1 MLIFRNI
8 KRIQEFII
16 GLKNKGKTIGFV
28 PTMGYLHEGHL
39 SLMRQSKR
47 ENDISVISIFV
58 NPIQFGPKEDFGKY
72 PRDFKRDEKLAK
84 LTGVDIIFYP
94 SIEQMYP
101 TGYLSYVEVEKLS
114 NFLCGVSRPGHFR
127 GVTTVVTKLFNIVQP
142 DIAYFGQKDAQQVRI
157 IQKMTQDLNMP
168 IKVKVMSIVRESD
181 GLAMSSRNMY
191 LSSQERK
198 DALILNRALK
208 EARRLIKTGVR
219 DSRTIISTLNY
230 LISTNK
236 TAKIEYIKI
245 VDPQTLT
252 EVKKI
257 EKSVL
262 IVLAVWIG
270 KTRLIDNLAVNL

>member
-1 MLIFRNI
+1 MQTFRNI
-8 KRIQEFII
+8 KKLQKFII
-16 GLKNKGKTIGFV
+16 GLKKIGKTIGFI

-39 SLMRQSKR
+39 SLMRQSKK
-47 ENDISVISIFV
+47 ENNISVISIFV
-58 NPIQFGPKEDFGKY
+58 NPIQFGPKEDFKKY

-84 LTGVDIIFYP
+84 SAGVDIIFYP

-101 TGYLSYVEVEKLS
+101 AGYLSYVEVEKLS
-114 NFLCGVSRPGHFR
+114 NLLCGASRPGHFR
-127 GVTTVVTKLFNIVQP
+127 GVTTVVAKLFNIVQP
-142 DIAYFGQKDAQQVRI
+142 DIAYFGQKDAQQARI

-168 IKVKVMSIVRESD
+168 IKVKVMPIIRESD

-219 DSRTIISTLNY
+219 DSRTIISTINY
-230 LISTNK
+230 LISAK
-236 TAKIEYIKI
+236 HTAKIDYVKI

-262 IVLAVWIG
+262 IILAVWIG

>member
-8 KRIQEFII
+8 KRIQKFII
-16 GLKNKGKTIGFV
+16 GLKKKGKTIGFV

-127 GVTTVVTKLFNIVQP
+127 GVTTVVAKLFNIVQP

-157 IQKMTQDLNMP
+157 IQKMTKDLNMP